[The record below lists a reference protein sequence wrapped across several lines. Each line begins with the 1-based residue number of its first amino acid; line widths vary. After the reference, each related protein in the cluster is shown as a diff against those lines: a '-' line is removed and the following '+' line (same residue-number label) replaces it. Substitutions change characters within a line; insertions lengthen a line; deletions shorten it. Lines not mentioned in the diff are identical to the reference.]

1 MTKYLVVVDPGM
13 SSGIVQLTYGGEVP
27 VLDQAWQTTGGLRG
41 FLDLWNRSMDLT
53 YDELVVEKFN
63 ARNTGG
69 FSYTTASLEP
79 LRIEGAIEALEPPG
93 SVQYVQP
100 PQQYFA
106 GGKGKAEKKR
116 LQHKALKDMGYYVT
130 GSMVDSPDADDVR
143 SALAHGLAYLSRT
156 GHRPTYNMLSDWN
169 ERNSG

>member
-1 MTKYLVVVDPGM
+1 MTRHLVVVDPGM

-27 VLDQAWQTTGGLRG
+27 VLDQARQTTGGLRG

-63 ARNTGG
+63 ARNTGS

-93 SVQYVQP
+93 NVQYVQP
-100 PQQYFA
+100 PQQYLA
-106 GGKGKAEKKR
+106 GGKNKAEKKR
-116 LQHKALKDMGYYVT
+116 RQHRFLKESGYYVT
-130 GSMVDSPDADDVR
+130 GKDVGCPDADDVR
-143 SALAHGLAYLSRT
+143 SALAHGLAYLARN
-156 GHRPTYNMLSDWN
+156 GHKATYEMISEWN
-169 ERNSG
+169 ERNRE